1 MEINPNFDTYYNRGL
16 AKAELQNYKGALAD
30 FTKAIEINPN
40 YSNAYK
46 NRGVSKEN
54 LGDLSGACADWKKA
68 ANLGN
73 IDAAEWVENQC
84 N

>member
-1 MEINPNFDTYYNRGL
+1 MNETVL
-16 AKAELQNYKGALAD
+16 H
-30 FTKAIEINPN
+30 
-40 YSNAYK
+40 
-46 NRGVSKEN
+46 
-54 LGDLSGACADWKKA
+54 GDLSGACGDWKKA